1 MTVFSPLGAPAPF
14 AAYDTRNNWRLLVR
28 DDTNGQLVNEVEDFS
43 EATFIARFND
53 VGTWEFKTRLV
64 GPATDLVR
72 RGRASLVAR
81 VGPDTVISG
90 PVTRAARTWDETG
103 EEIVVN
109 GVSDLVWT
117 AVRVVRNTGPLP
129 PGGDGAE
136 VVIEGS
142 FPWVLHWLMH
152 HAVSGRAG
160 PNITWESQAQ
170 GPQPYPCSVTA
181 RWEPVLGV
189 MQRAAQQS
197 RPVYGF
203 DVRDLHFEHWLPRD
217 PGVIFSAELG
227 TMAGYELVVERPD
240 ANHVFVLGKR
250 EGADRQ
256 WRLAT
261 NDPSAD
267 YWWPVEQTRDRSDVG
282 EEPEEPEEPEDGWP
296 GGQPPVMPWPD
307 NQEALR
313 IAGLEALAELDRPV
327 AVQVT
332 PIDVE
337 NQQFGLHYGLG
348 DMAHVIFPDGSE
360 VHDIIT
366 EVTIQLSTN
375 GPLIVRPTVG
385 NPQMSLDTFRDL
397 RAVERRLTLL
407 ESR

>member
-1 MTVFSPLGAPAPF
+1 MTPTFSPLGSPAPF
-14 AAYDTRNNWRLLVR
+14 AAYDTRANWRLLVR
-28 DDTNGQLVNEVEDFS
+28 DDTTGELVNEVEDFS

-53 VGTWEFKTRLV
+53 VGTWEFRSRLA

-81 VGPDTVISG
+81 VGPDTDISG
-90 PVTRAARTWDETG
+90 PITRAARTWDEAG
-103 EEIVVN
+103 EQVVMN

-117 AVRVVRNTGPLP
+117 AVRLMQN
-129 PGGDGAE
+129 PGIDE
-136 VVIEGS
+136 ILVEGS
-142 FPWVLHWLMH
+142 FPWVLHWLMYY
-152 HAVSGRAG
+152 ATIGRSGPAISWD
-160 PNITWESQAQ
+160 PQAQ
-170 GPQPYPCSVTA
+170 GPAPYPCSVTA
-181 RWEPVLGV
+181 RWEPVLAV

-203 DVRDLHFEHWLPRD
+203 DIRDLHFEHWLPRD

-240 ANHVFVLGKR
+240 ANHVYVLGKR
-250 EGADRQ
+250 DGAARQ

-261 NDPSAD
+261 NDSSAD

-282 EEPEEPEEPEDGWP
+282 DEPEEPEDGWP
-296 GGQPPVMPWPD
+296 GGEPPDSAWPD

-313 IAGLEALAELDRPV
+313 VAGLEALAELDRPP

-348 DMAHVIFPDGSE
+348 DMAHVIFPDGTE

-375 GPLIVRPTVG
+375 GPLSVKPTVG
-385 NPQMSLDTFRDL
+385 NPQMSLDTFRDM
-397 RAVERRLTLL
+397 RAVERRLNLL